1 MLLEKL
7 IFFSIEYFSLD
18 DIQTETNNLQMAAG
32 GNHYLMFM
40 QQSNSD
46 QIWGTSLCDYKSV

>member
-7 IFFSIEYFSLD
+7 IFFSIEYFYLD

-40 QQSNSD
+40 
-46 QIWGTSLCDYKSV
+46 